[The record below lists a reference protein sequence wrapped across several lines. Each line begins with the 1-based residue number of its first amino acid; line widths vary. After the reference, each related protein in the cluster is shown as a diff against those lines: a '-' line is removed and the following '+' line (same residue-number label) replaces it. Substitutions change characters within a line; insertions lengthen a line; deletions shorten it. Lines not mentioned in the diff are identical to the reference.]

1 MARAMSRRPR
11 VAVSIVVGAV
21 FTLWIFLFARVERST
36 LAERSNLH
44 DDSTDASA
52 VGSGGVF
59 VTSSIPSVDA
69 RVVGAPPP
77 PPPDRDAVT
86 FVLVANS
93 NPNNGPRAVALL
105 ASMRTFLRGDGAVR
119 ALLVVVPDRELD
131 WWRLAARAVDASDFD
146 LDVVG
151 ESRALATPV
160 ATLRAAAPETAA
172 RESRGVGYRIQMLL
186 KIGVAALVRTE
197 FYVTF
202 DCDVVLAKPLTLG
215 ILVRDGKGALQ
226 GAMGGPHARRWI
238 SHSRDVMFGPKPGAA
253 DKKDAKDAKDEKKDE
268 RDACGVDRLSR
279 TMGVTPAVLSTRAA
293 RATMSRLERVSND
306 GERWDAYLFRAL
318 EGGLDWTEYGVYAA
332 GTCLEGLMDEVHF
345 ADPHVRL
352 YDAALQED
360 GSKFKDGAAMARA
373 FAGKKGSGA
382 GSGDDAP
389 VFAVLQSIGGS
400 DAMEAATALYPHLVD
415 G

>member
-21 FTLWIFLFARVERST
+21 FTLWIFLFARG
-36 LAERSNLH
+36 
-44 DDSTDASA
+44 A
-52 VGSGGVF
+52 VDPRRAFESPRRLDGRVRRRVRGVF

-131 WWRLAARAVDASDFD
+131 WRRLAARAVDASDFD

-160 ATLRAAAPETAA
+160 ATPRAAAPETAA

-186 KIGVAALVRTE
+186 KIGVAAGAHG
-197 FYVTF
+197 
-202 DCDVVLAKPLTLG
+202 VLRHLRPRRGPRQTAHPRNLG
-215 ILVRDGKGALQ
+215 A
-226 GAMGGPHARRWI
+226 
-238 SHSRDVMFGPKPGAA
+238 
-253 DKKDAKDAKDEKKDE
+253 
-268 RDACGVDRLSR
+268 
-279 TMGVTPAVLSTRAA
+279 
-293 RATMSRLERVSND
+293 
-306 GERWDAYLFRAL
+306 
-318 EGGLDWTEYGVYAA
+318 
-332 GTCLEGLMDEVHF
+332 
-345 ADPHVRL
+345 
-352 YDAALQED
+352 
-360 GSKFKDGAAMARA
+360 
-373 FAGKKGSGA
+373 
-382 GSGDDAP
+382 
-389 VFAVLQSIGGS
+389 
-400 DAMEAATALYPHLVD
+400 
-415 G
+415 